1 MIRMPEIFN
10 PEPIRLPQL
19 MFLHTRSAG
28 PGANNDNR
36 NPEKHLKQ
44 ISWTLS
50 DDFGK
55 TWGSCDHHLGD
66 DSSGVPKR
74 NGALSN
80 ILHSPIDDNGQLA
93 TILFSLHLDLYRSDV
108 IVAHN
113 LQYHIDAVNRECAR
127 LSLPFALPFFPE
139 KAKYIDL
146 KKLGVSFCRLPGK
159 SGSPKYP
166 SLAELSKCCLGKDY
180 ISENNT
186 LKDVEVT
193 RSCYY
198 FLKNQDIIK

>member
-1 MIRMPEIFN
+1 MPEIFN

-19 MFLHTRSAG
+19 LFLHTRSAG

-36 NPEKHLKQ
+36 NPEKHLRQ
-44 ISWTLS
+44 ISWTLA

-55 TWGSCDHHLGD
+55 TWTACDHHLGD
-66 DSSGVPKR
+66 ESSGVPRR
-74 NGALSN
+74 NDVLANL
-80 ILHSPIDDNGQLA
+80 LRSPIDDNGQLA
-93 TILFSLHLDLYRSDV
+93 AILFALHLDMFRSDV

-127 LSLPFALPFFPE
+127 LSLPFAAPFFPE

-146 KKLGVSFCRLPGK
+146 LKVGVNFCRLTGK

-166 SLAELSKCCLGKDY
+166 SLAELSECCLGKKY

-186 LKDVEVT
+186 LKDIEIT

-198 FLKNQDIIK
+198 FMKNQGLIK